1 MTNERYRDLMNKK
14 IDDPLTWIGNYFY
27 NTGKYTVKGSPYC
40 LSKSKDYKLH
50 EWLMCYSEGCNTSTY
65 MIGIGVERGYI
76 TKSKELKSGALDN
89 VLCGRNSEMQSLIDF
104 TVGVF
109 EKGLM

>member
-1 MTNERYRDLMNKK
+1 MTNERYRALMNKK

-27 NTGKYTVKGSPYC
+27 NTGKHTVKGSPYC
-40 LSKSKDYKLH
+40 VIKSKDYKLH
-50 EWLMCYSEGCNTSTY
+50 EWLKCYNEGCDTPCY
-65 MIGIGVERGYI
+65 MIGIGVERGA
-76 TKSKELKSGALDN
+76 TSGALDN

-109 EKGLM
+109 ERELNVKV